1 MKRRSFFRL
10 LWGAP
15 SLAFFRYE
23 SFPAPPPS
31 RKEPLHECV
40 DRPELPCP
48 ACTKWTGD
56 PLAIQP
62 NLSVAS
68 KLRKFFLRRAS

>member
-1 MKRRSFFRL
+1 MKRRSFFHL

-15 SLAFFRYE
+15 AVMVLRQGPTTETKPE
-23 SFPAPPPS
+23 SCDES
-31 RKEPLHECV
+31 GPLHECV

-56 PLAIQP
+56 PLAIQ
-62 NLSVAS
+62 SSAF
-68 KLRKFFLRRAS
+68 RKVSPRRAS